1 MGNMEIAEAE
11 RQATKGWK
19 RELRGADGGGRRG
32 GWASGPARAQVKQ
45 HFCCPASAL
54 AIWSRYG

>member
-19 RELRGADGGGRRG
+19 RELRGAGGGGRRG
-32 GWASGPARAQVKQ
+32 GWAGEQVRAEARQ
-45 HFCCPASAL
+45 HGCCLASAL
-54 AIWSRYG
+54 AIWSRH